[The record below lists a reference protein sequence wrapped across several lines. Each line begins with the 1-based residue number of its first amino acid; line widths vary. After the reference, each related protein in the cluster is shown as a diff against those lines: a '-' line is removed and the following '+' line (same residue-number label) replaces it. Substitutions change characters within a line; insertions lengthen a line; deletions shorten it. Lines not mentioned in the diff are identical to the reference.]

1 MATKGDGKKRRHGV
15 RPRKKLG
22 QHFLRDRAVIQAI
35 IEKAGFGPDSHVLEV
50 GAGLGAL
57 TLPLSRSVAWVYAV
71 EKDGRLVER
80 LEAMFQREAVLN
92 VSVIHRDILRLEPS
106 ELLIPSGQKLEVIGN
121 LPYNISTPL
130 LERLIEDRTCYSRA
144 VLMFQHEVGRRMIA
158 SPGSREYGALSV
170 LIQYY
175 AKVSSLLQVSREAF
189 YPRPAVHSMVLGID
203 FEKPYPA
210 RAEDEENLK
219 KVVRAAFSH
228 RRKTLL
234 NSLKGSACSF
244 PAEVLL
250 KAFRECNIDP
260 GKRAETLH
268 MDDFLCL
275 SSRLKCLP

>member
-1 MATKGDGKKRRHGV
+1 MAASGHVKRRQGV

-22 QHFLRDRAVIQAI
+22 QHFLRDRAVIQTI
-35 IEKAGFGPDSHVLEV
+35 IAKAGFGPDSHVLEV

-57 TLPLSRSVAWVYAV
+57 TFPLARSVARVYAV

-80 LEAMFQREAVLN
+80 LQAALQREAILN
-92 VSVIHRDILRLEPS
+92 VSLIHRDILRLELG
-106 ELLIPSGQKLEVIGN
+106 ELPIPSGQKLGVIGN

-130 LERLIEDRTCYSRA
+130 LERLIENRTWFSRA
-144 VLMFQHEVGRRMIA
+144 VLMFQHEVGRRMTA
-158 SPGSREYGALSV
+158 SPGSREYGSLSV
-170 LIQYY
+170 LIQYH
-175 AKVSSLLQVSREAF
+175 ARISPLLQVSREAF
-189 YPRPAVHSMVLGID
+189 YPRPEVHSMVLGID
-203 FEKPYPA
+203 FDKPYPR

-234 NSLKGSACSF
+234 NSLRGSACSF
-244 PAEVLL
+244 PDEVLL
-250 KAFRECNIDP
+250 NAFRECRIDP